1 MFSSILRSKLRC
13 LQGWKGIHFPQ
24 GEKKHEMIMTCVPM
38 KHVKF
43 NKIIFREKKRI
54 LEMNNF
60 ILPAP
65 IIHYNYRWLLSS
77 RWRSSAQTLCS
88 KKSAGP
94 ENTLT
99 SFHDFFSKSC
109 DNLTSCTPNTLTASI
124 ITTSEVR
131 ALSITLDWP
140 WLNKMSLWHHSE
152 CFHLPF
158 HLGFSETS
166 SMNVPN
172 ILLFAAIK
180 LFCPSAV
187 LWHKLFFNSCSCSRI

>member
-65 IIHYNYRWLLSS
+65 IIRYNYRWLLSS
-77 RWRSSAQTLCS
+77 RWRSSAQTPVQQ
-88 KKSAGP
+88 KKCWSWKY
-94 ENTLT
+94 THKF
-99 SFHDFFSKSC
+99 SWFFFK
-109 DNLTSCTPNTLTASI
+109 I
-124 ITTSEVR
+124 
-131 ALSITLDWP
+131 
-140 WLNKMSLWHHSE
+140 LWQSHILHTQHFD
-152 CFHLPF
+152 CFHHNHF
-158 HLGFSETS
+158 WGQS
-166 SMNVPN
+166 SLHYLRLTLAKQDESVAPQWVFPSP
-172 ILLFAAIK
+172 LSPRLFWDKQHERAK
-180 LFCPSAV
+180 HSAV
-187 LWHKLFFNSCSCSRI
+187 CSNKTVLSFCCTLAQVILQLLQL